1 MSKMPPAPVPTRKAS
16 SRPSRK
22 DGSVVDLERYVPAYF
37 TWIANKLSGGASSA
51 YLRIFD
57 VGIETW
63 RLLVLLAIE
72 RELTAQ
78 SISRTIG
85 MDKASVSRAFKSMQA
100 RGLITIGLD
109 DADGRLRVARITA
122 EGRALHD
129 QILKLALERERA
141 FLEVLNASER
151 EVLIDLGVEL
161 VGGNGVVHQ
170 AESGRLG
177 RREAIA
183 AQERLRRLRRPHLR
197 QADHRDVML
206 PDECPE
212 ADSTRH
218 HGFITQDQGA
228 TAEQGCS
235 QFFDKH
241 VKRHR

>member
-1 MSKMPPAPVPTRKAS
+1 MCPSGNNEKASKHLQELCRMSKLPPASVPTRRNS
-16 SRPSRK
+16 SAPRP
-22 DGSVVDLERYVPAYF
+22 GQAVVDLERYVPAYF

-151 EVLIDLGVEL
+151 EVLIDL
-161 VGGNGVVHQ
+161 
-170 AESGRLG
+170 
-177 RREAIA
+177 
-183 AQERLRRLRRPHLR
+183 LRRLHDNLPAVE
-197 QADHRDVML
+197 QATNEFLD
-206 PDECPE
+206 
-212 ADSTRH
+212 RH
-218 HGFITQDQGA
+218 HA
-228 TAEQGCS
+228 
-235 QFFDKH
+235 K
-241 VKRHR
+241 VKRKVRSPEPSDGE